1 MTDAHEDGYDAFLD
15 ALEAGEGYY
24 YECSNGHALV
34 PPRHVCPHCG
44 DRELDQVTLP
54 ETGEL
59 VTHTTVAVPTPQFED
74 DAPYVTAIATF
85 GSVKLTG
92 ILRDVDPSD
101 VKIGQSVTV
110 TVESAET
117 TDERTIT
124 FHPHKPVRCHTRRR
138 SPSTGAIPMPAGSS
152 ITHDSFIS

>member
-124 FHPHKPVRCHTRRR
+124 FHPHN
-138 SPSTGAIPMPAGSS
+138 
-152 ITHDSFIS
+152 